1 MEAHNTLHH
10 YDIISL
16 CETSLNDSIQV
27 PENAL
32 PGYKFHSC
40 NHPEGDR
47 NGGVGIFFKD
57 NLPIRI
63 RADLAFDE
71 VIVSELIFG
80 RKKIF
85 FTVLYRNPQHNAQSD
100 EFCGFLEN
108 LENLHL
114 KLKNESPYAI
124 FYAGDLN
131 GHSQS
136 WYPEGDTN
144 AEGLK
149 LDNLFSNLN
158 LTQIISEP
166 THFMRDDCK
175 PSCIDLIIT
184 DQPNLVLDSGVRGS
198 LDPAVKH
205 QIVFCKI
212 NFKLPPPPKYERK
225 MWHFNR
231 ANCDMIKIPLNKLI
245 FLTKPY

>member
-1 MEAHNTLHH
+1 ME
-10 YDIISL
+10 S
-16 CETSLNDSIQV
+16 
-27 PENAL
+27 
-32 PGYKFHSC
+32 
-40 NHPEGDR
+40 
-47 NGGVGIFFKD
+47 
-57 NLPIRI
+57 
-63 RADLAFDE
+63 
-71 VIVSELIFG
+71 
-80 RKKIF
+80 
-85 FTVLYRNPQHNAQSD
+85 
-100 EFCGFLEN
+100 
-108 LENLHL
+108 LHL
-114 KLKNESPYAI
+114 KIKEETPYAI

-131 GHSQS
+131 GPSQS

-166 THFMRDDCK
+166 THFMRDNCK

-212 NFKLPPPPKYERK
+212 NFNLPPPPKYKRK
-225 MWHFNR
+225 IWHFNR
-231 ANCDMIKIPLNKLI
+231 ASSDMIEKAISSFPWADNFQNLVPTEQVDLLNRTILNIMAKGYREKIQKERVQ
-245 FLTKPY
+245 K